1 MSVHKTFDTPGP
13 LLLGVRLPAGS
24 IRVETG
30 ETAQTEVVLEAAD
43 EAAEALLEAVRIE
56 FRDSRD
62 GHELLVTAPERRGL
76 FGRSPRFELRVRCP
90 LGVRVDVRTRSAD
103 FEADGRL
110 GSLELRTTSGDVEAR
125 TVDGAVLVQSTS
137 GDVALDEVGGAIEV
151 KTTSGDVT
159 LGRVAGSLRAWLV
172 SGDLS
177 VADALGTVETNSV
190 SGDQRLRSVNA
201 GSVSLQSVSGD
212 IEVAVRRGAGV
223 WMDVRSLSGETQSEL
238 LPSDGP
244 PAEDAPLVE
253 LRVKTVSGDIRIE
266 RAGTTVEPV

>member
-1 MSVHKTFDTPGP
+1 MTVRKTFDTPGS

-24 IRVETG
+24 IRIETT
-30 ETAQTEVVLEAAD
+30 ETAQTTIVLEAAD
-43 EAAEALLEAVRIE
+43 EAAGALLEAIRVE
-56 FRDSRD
+56 FRDVRD

-76 FGRSPRFELRVRCP
+76 FGRSPHFELCVRCP
-90 LGVRVDVRTRSAD
+90 DGVRVDVRTRSAD

-125 TVDGAVLVQSTS
+125 AVDGAVNVQSTS
-137 GDVALDEVGGAIEV
+137 GDVELDQVGGAVEV

-159 LGRVAGSLRAWLV
+159 LGRVLGPLRAWLV

-177 VADALGTVETNSV
+177 VTDAAGAVETNSV
-190 SGDQRLRSVNA
+190 SGDQRLGQVST
-201 GSVSLQSVSGD
+201 GSVSVQSVSGD
-212 IEVAVRRGAGV
+212 VEVAVRRGAGV
-223 WMDVRSLSGETQSEL
+223 WMDVRSLSGDTQSEL

-253 LRVKTVSGDIRIE
+253 LRLKTVSGDIRIE
-266 RAGTTVEPV
+266 RAGATAEPV